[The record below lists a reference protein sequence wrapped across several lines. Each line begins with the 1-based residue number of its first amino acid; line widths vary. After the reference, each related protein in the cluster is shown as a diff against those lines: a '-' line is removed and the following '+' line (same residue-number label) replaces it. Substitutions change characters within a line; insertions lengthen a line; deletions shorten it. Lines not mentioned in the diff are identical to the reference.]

1 MTPETLKATL
11 TCADVTFAD
20 CKLAFAAPANDP
32 LVAAA
37 RIQYHRE
44 GEVEID
50 DRTVVS
56 RGVGPDD
63 RGGYVLAWLWIDDPE
78 PVDGDSCSMP
88 LDQEPPL

>member
-1 MTPETLKATL
+1 MTPEALKATL

-20 CKLAFAAPANDP
+20 CKLAFAAPPNDP

-37 RIQYHRE
+37 RILYHRE
-44 GEVEID
+44 GTCEID

-56 RGVGPDD
+56 RTDD
-63 RGGYVLAWLWIDDPE
+63 RTGTGGYVLAWLWVDGPVQ
-78 PVDGDSCSMP
+78 VDGDSCSMP